1 MKWFMRKKAEAQP
14 PEVQLRDREGHPF
27 GALDRYVPLRRGE
40 LELYRTIREA
50 VPIVDAAL
58 MKLVRLCGGVQV
70 RCGAVEAQAGLYRFL
85 REVDTGRGQRGLQ
98 SFLDQY
104 LDSMLTCGQGVGEM
118 VLDREGRDI
127 AALLCAD
134 PGQIEIREGETP
146 LEFRLCTRGRD
157 GQPVELPWQELLLFT
172 PFQPGTDNPYGV
184 SLLRSMPF
192 LSGILL
198 KIYQALGQNWE
209 RAGNLR
215 FAVVCRPGERDG
227 LSARER
233 GQQIAREWSAA
244 MQAGRQ
250 GAVRDFVAVGD
261 VDIKV
266 IGADSQVLD
275 SEVPVRQ
282 ILEQLIARTGIPP
295 FLLGLSWS
303 STERMSAPSRPT
315 CSPARSPLSAGV
327 WSPRSGGCASCG

>member
-118 VLDREGRDI
+118 VLDREGGT
-127 AALLCAD
+127 LPPCCAPTPD
-134 PGQIEIREGETP
+134 RSRSGRGKLPWSSGCVHGDGTASRWNCPGRSCCSSP
-146 LEFRLCTRGRD
+146 RFSRGRT
-157 GQPVELPWQELLLFT
+157 T
-172 PFQPGTDNPYGV
+172 PTACLCCAPCP
-184 SLLRSMPF
+184 S
-192 LSGILL
+192 
-198 KIYQALGQNWE
+198 
-209 RAGNLR
+209 
-215 FAVVCRPGERDG
+215 
-227 LSARER
+227 SAE
-233 GQQIAREWSAA
+233 
-244 MQAGRQ
+244 
-250 GAVRDFVAVGD
+250 
-261 VDIKV
+261 
-266 IGADSQVLD
+266 
-275 SEVPVRQ
+275 
-282 ILEQLIARTGIPP
+282 
-295 FLLGLSWS
+295 
-303 STERMSAPSRPT
+303 
-315 CSPARSPLSAGV
+315 
-327 WSPRSGGCASCG
+327 SC